1 MLEKKTITEKEDQF
15 RSVPGITHPHFQVAT
30 AAMMMKDTELERIVQ
45 NDRRFRSK
53 VEVLTKH
60 YEENRQVR
68 ANLGIFATY
77 LRIGQVHCQTAQ
89 ETLGRE
95 CDQTAKQ
102 KEVPVLCRLS
112 WKA

>member
-1 MLEKKTITEKEDQF
+1 MLEKKTVTEKEEQF
-15 RSVPGITHPHFQVAT
+15 RPVAGITYPHFQVAT

-68 ANLGIFATY
+68 ANLGRQPSDA
-77 LRIGQVHCQTAQ
+77 RARQVHSETAQ
-89 ETLGRE
+89 KVKILCGVSRETQR
-95 CDQTAKQ
+95 
-102 KEVPVLCRLS
+102 
-112 WKA
+112 